1 MDAFA
6 TVADYAARC
15 GPVED
20 VDEGRV
26 DALLEDASAY
36 LRGAY
41 RRHMGT
47 RYLAGANQTFDE
59 NVKAVCVAMVARAV
73 NAPGAMAGITQQS
86 QTAGPYSSSFTFA
99 NPTGDLYLGR
109 SDLKRLGLA
118 GCRVRS
124 IQAMTAADREGDAD
138 V

>member
-6 TVADYAARC
+6 TVADYVARC
-15 GPVED
+15 GPAE
-20 VDEGRV
+20 DEGRV
-26 DALLEDASAY
+26 AALLEDASAY

-41 RRHMGT
+41 RRHTGRDYT
-47 RYLAGANQTFDE
+47 ADSNATFDE
-59 NVKAVCVAMVARAV
+59 NVKPVCVAMVARAV
-73 NAPGAMAGITQQS
+73 NAPGAMAGVTQQS
-86 QTAGPYSSSFTFA
+86 QTAGPYSSSLTFA

-124 IQAMTAADREGDAD
+124 IQAMTAADREGDTD

>member
-1 MDAFA
+1 VGAFA
-6 TVADYAARC
+6 TVADYVARC

-20 VDEGRV
+20 GDEARV
-26 DALLEDASAY
+26 AALLEDASAY

-41 RRHMGT
+41 RRHMG
-47 RYLAGANQTFDE
+47 RDYAAGGNATFDE
-59 NVKAVCVAMVARAV
+59 NVKPVCVAMVARAV

-86 QTAGPYSSSFTFA
+86 ESAGVYSSSVTFA

-109 SDLKRLGLA
+109 TDLKRLGLA

-124 IQAMTAADREGDAD
+124 IDAMTAADREGGPD

>member
-6 TVADYAARC
+6 TVADYEARC
-15 GPVED
+15 GAAG
-20 VDEGRV
+20 DEARV
-26 DALLEDASAY
+26 AALLEDASAY

-41 RRHMGT
+41 RRRMGVQ
-47 RYLAGANQTFDE
+47 YLAGSNP
-59 NVKAVCVAMVARAV
+59 

-86 QTAGPYSSSFTFA
+86 QTTGPYSSSVTFA

-124 IQAMTAADREGDAD
+124 IQPVTAADRWEEA
-138 V
+138 

>member
-1 MDAFA
+1 MGAFA
-6 TVADYAARC
+6 TVADYEARC
-15 GPVED
+15 GAAED
-20 VDEGRV
+20 EARV
-26 DALLEDASAY
+26 AALLDDASAY

-41 RRHMGT
+41 RRRMGVQ
-47 RYLAGANQTFDE
+47 YLAGSNPTFDE
-59 NVKAVCVAMVARAV
+59 NVKSVCVAMVARAV

-86 QTAGPYSSSFTFA
+86 QTTGPYSASVTFA

-124 IQAMTAADREGDAD
+124 IQPVTAADRWEEA
-138 V
+138 

>member
-6 TVADYAARC
+6 TVADYISRC
-15 GPVED
+15 GPID
-20 VDEGRV
+20 DGDEGRV
-26 DALLEDASAY
+26 AALLEDASAY
-36 LRGAY
+36 LRGAF
-41 RRHMGT
+41 RRQMGSD
-47 RYLAGANQTFDE
+47 YAAGANATFDE
-59 NVKAVCVAMVARAV
+59 NVKPVCVAMVARAV

-86 QTAGPYSSSFTFA
+86 QTTGPYSASVTFA

-124 IQAMTAADREGDAD
+124 IQAMTAADRKGEA
-138 V
+138 

>member
-1 MDAFA
+1 MESFA
-6 TVADYAARC
+6 TVADYVARY

-20 VDEGRV
+20 GGDGRIA
-26 DALLEDASAY
+26 ALLEDASAY
-36 LRGAY
+36 LHGAY
-41 RRHMGT
+41 RRHMGA
-47 RYLAGANQTFDE
+47 RYLAGDNLTFDE

-86 QTAGPYSSSFTFA
+86 QTAGPYSSSVTFA

-124 IQAMTAADREGDAD
+124 IQAATRADREGDAD

>member
-6 TVADYAARC
+6 TVADYVARC

-20 VDEGRV
+20 GDESRV

-41 RRHMGT
+41 QRHMGT

-59 NVKAVCVAMVARAV
+59 NVKAVCVAMVARTV
-73 NAPGAMAGITQQS
+73 NAPVAMAGITQQS

-124 IQAMTAADREGDAD
+124 IQAMTAADRKGEA
-138 V
+138 